1 MLVVGGEEVTYQIEY
16 TDAAIEH
23 LKTLTKRQQRTVL
36 DTVDEQLTYEPLV
49 ETRNRK
55 PMQPNSLATW
65 ELRIGKL
72 RVYYDVEDNTV
83 SIVYIQAVAIKNRN
97 RVRIGKEEI
106 EL

>member
-1 MLVVGGEEVTYQIEY
+1 MSYHIEY

-23 LKTLTKRQQRTVL
+23 LKVLTTQQQRTVL
-36 DTVDEQLTYEPLV
+36 DTVDEQLQYEPLV

-55 PMQPNSLATW
+55 PMEHNSLATW
-65 ELRIGKL
+65 ELRIGNL
-72 RVYYDVEDNTV
+72 RVYYDVEENTV
-83 SIVYIQAVAIKNRN
+83 SVVYIQAVGVKNRN

>member
-1 MLVVGGEEVTYQIEY
+1 VTYQIEY

-23 LKTLTKRQQRTVL
+23 LKTLTKRQQITVL
-36 DTVDEQLTYEPLV
+36 DTVDEQLKYEPLV

-72 RVYYDVEDNTV
+72 RVYYDVENNTV

>member
-1 MLVVGGEEVTYQIEY
+1 MAYQIEY

-23 LKTLTKRQQRTVL
+23 LKTLTTRQQRIVL
-36 DTVDEQLTYEPLV
+36 DAVDEQLKYEPLV

-55 PMQPNSLATW
+55 PMEPNSLATW
-65 ELRIGKL
+65 ELRIGNL
-72 RVYYDVEDNTV
+72 RVYYDVEENTV
-83 SIVYIQAVAIKNRN
+83 YLVYIQAVGVKNRN

>member
-1 MLVVGGEEVTYQIEY
+1 MAYQIEY

-23 LKTLTKRQQRTVL
+23 LKVLTARQQRMVL
-36 DTVDEQLTYEPLV
+36 DAVDQQLQYEPLV

-55 PMQPNSLATW
+55 LMQPNSLATW
-65 ELRIGKL
+65 ELRIDNL
-72 RVYYDVEDNTV
+72 RVYYNVQGENIY
-83 SIVYIQAVAIKNRN
+83 IVFIQAVGVKIRN

>member
-1 MLVVGGEEVTYQIEY
+1 LSYQIEY

-23 LKTLTKRQQRTVL
+23 LQSLTTSQQRIVL
-36 DTVDEQLTYEPLV
+36 DTVDEQLKYEPLV

-55 PMQPNSLATW
+55 PMRANSLATW
-65 ELRIGKL
+65 ELRIGNL
-72 RVYYDVEDNTV
+72 RVYYDVEENTV
-83 SIVYIQAVAIKNRN
+83 SVVYIQAVGIKNRN

>member
-1 MLVVGGEEVTYQIEY
+1 MTYQIEY

>member
-1 MLVVGGEEVTYQIEY
+1 ML
-16 TDAAIEH
+16 DA
-23 LKTLTKRQQRTVL
+23 
-36 DTVDEQLTYEPLV
+36 VDEQLKYEPLV

-55 PMQPNSLATW
+55 PMEPNSLATW
-65 ELRIGKL
+65 ELRIGNL

-83 SIVYIQAVAIKNRN
+83 YLIYIQAVGVKNRN